1 MARLEQSR
9 AYLSISTKWLLGQSS
24 ERDFAAQ
31 RAGIPEKILAQVTD
45 RQSHFLEQDL
55 PGDKRRPG
63 QTHAAPEMPFRERA
77 AGQERAGNIWVKASN
92 LTKDIDQQIK
102 QLRQQG
108 GRDAEKKIDELYRD
122 KYDLKQLG
130 DVQVKA
136 QRTKDGSLEIADR
149 AAVKKQAQ
157 GIQRSK
163 QPEKGRGR

>member
-24 ERDFAAQ
+24 ERDFAAL

-77 AGQERAGNIWVKASN
+77 AGQERTADLWVKASD
-92 LTKDIDQQIK
+92 LVKDIDRRIK
-102 QLRQQG
+102 EQRLQE
-108 GRDAEKKIDELYRD
+108 GRDSERKIDELYRD

-130 DVQVKA
+130 EEPVKV
-136 QRTKDGSLEIADR
+136 QRTKDSGLEIADR